1 MHELSRACEHLLAGM
16 AIDRLPPEDEGLLIK
31 HYCNEVA
38 RKVDS
43 PAVFLSDFRGT
54 YFCYHAATRTVES
67 SSTRWFWIVG
77 VSMFIRLWDLDQLV
91 DNLI

>member
-1 MHELSRACEHLLAGM
+1 M

-43 PAVFLSDFRGT
+43 PAVFLSDFRRT

-67 SSTRWFWIVG
+67 SST
-77 VSMFIRLWDLDQLV
+77 
-91 DNLI
+91 

>member
-1 MHELSRACEHLLAGM
+1 MERFKLMRLQPIWGNRCNNELCETGLFPLSESAGHRSV
-16 AIDRLPPEDEGLLIK
+16 IL
-31 HYCNEVA
+31 
-38 RKVDS
+38 
-43 PAVFLSDFRGT
+43 
-54 YFCYHAATRTVES
+54 YFYHAATRTVES